1 MLRIEIMSEM
11 VITLAYGA
19 PAKQDKTA
27 SGNPHSGS
35 RRTRARCTRGTVNQ
49 NSGAGTNG
57 CHTLSETG
65 YYEQLNIFRAPTG
78 WCM

>member
-49 NSGAGTNG
+49 
-57 CHTLSETG
+57 TLAP
-65 YYEQLNIFRAPTG
+65 EQTVAIPSPKPAT
-78 WCM
+78 MSS